1 MSTKHLPHRHH
12 YGNGEHITE
21 VGEKTIEDN
30 SNGLFEVKQTSVNV
44 ALGIDIE
51 PRSLLLIESA
61 QKLSYTSSP

>member
-1 MSTKHLPHRHH
+1 MSTKHLPLRHH

-21 VGEKTIEDN
+21 VGENTIEDN

-61 QKLSYTSSP
+61 QRLSYTSSP